1 MITVEQ
7 VWDIIAS
14 QVDPLPSES
23 IASTECARRVLR
35 EKVIARENNPPF
47 NQSAVDGYAFA
58 EQGTNGWQLVA
69 GTDCAG
75 DMSGVPLHKGEA
87 RRILTGGVVPPG
99 TIFIAKEEDCVADM
113 GFVTPPSG
121 HESGD
126 FIRPSGGVWP
136 AGEMLLPEGTRLG
149 AGDAG
154 LLAALGYGQITVTRQ
169 PGVLHLVT
177 GNEIHRGSGSPPA
190 GMVRDSN
197 GPLIAALCRA
207 GGVEI
212 RQQWIEDKADSINS
226 AVAESREDVILIS
239 GGSGRSERDFAR
251 PALTAAGFVIH
262 VDGVDTRPG
271 RPFILGQR
279 GAQVA
284 LGLPGNPL
292 SHFVCYHIFVRAV
305 FAALQGTKGPT
316 LRLGILHGDA
326 RAGGDGRRSW
336 LPAKLVYSDR
346 GTILLE
352 ALQWVH
358 SGDLRPVAEAGAL
371 ISMDGGT
378 AASRGTLVPYL
389 DLAFA
394 ER

>member
-7 VWDIIAS
+7 VWEIIAA
-14 QVDPLPSES
+14 QVRALPGEP
-23 IASTECARRVLR
+23 IASTECAGRVLR
-35 EKVIARENNPPF
+35 ENVTARENNPPF

-58 EQGTNGWQLVA
+58 EGGTNGWLLVS

-75 DMSGVPLHKGEA
+75 DMSTGPLHKGEA

-99 TIFIAKEEDCVADM
+99 TAFIAKEEDCVAAE
-113 GFVTPPSG
+113 GHVTPPSD
-121 HESGD
+121 HEPGG

-136 AGEMLLPEGTRLG
+136 AGEMLLPAGTRLG

-154 LLAALGYGQITVTRQ
+154 LLAALGYEQIAATRQ
-169 PGVLHLVT
+169 PSVLHLVT
-177 GNEIHRGSGSPPA
+177 GNEIHRGSGAPPA

-207 GGVEI
+207 SGVKI
-212 RQQWIEDKADSINS
+212 HQQWIKDEADSINS
-226 AVAESREDVILIS
+226 AVAASREDVILIS

-251 PALTAAGFVIH
+251 PALSAAGFVIH

-305 FAALQGTKGPT
+305 FAALQGAKRQP
-316 LRLGILHGDA
+316 LRQGILHGAA
-326 RAGGDGRRSW
+326 RAGGDGRRTW
-336 LPAKLVYSDR
+336 LPAKLVFSDR
-346 GTILLE
+346 GTMQLE
-352 ALQWVH
+352 PLEWIH

-371 ISMDGGT
+371 ISMEGGT
-378 AASRGTLVPYL
+378 AASSGTLVPFL